1 MEKGASMPRLTMNS
15 SLVQTMLVQFI
26 REEVH
31 KVGFSRGIVGVSGG
45 VDSSLVACL
54 TAEAL
59 GPENVIAVNL
69 PYRLSDPES
78 HAHSKAVAEQLHVN
92 FRVVELTPM
101 IDAYFERF
109 PEANEIRR
117 GNKLSRERMSI
128 LFDMSAA
135 YSGLV
140 IGTSNKTELL
150 LGYGTLYG
158 DMASA
163 INPIGDLYKT
173 QIWQLAESVGV
184 PKSIIEK
191 PPSADLWVGQT
202 DEAELGYS
210 YTQIDQLLYHM
221 IDLRLTEEEL
231 IHMGFDPTFIQAIRA
246 KVQKSHFKRRLPVIA
261 KVSDRT
267 IDRDFRYARDWGY

>member
-1 MEKGASMPRLTMNS
+1 MSRPTINT
-15 SLVQTMLVQFI
+15 SLVRTMLVHFI
-26 REEVH
+26 REEVR
-31 KVGFSRGIVGVSGG
+31 KVGFSKGIVGVSGG
-45 VDSSLVACL
+45 VDSSLVAFL
-54 TAEAL
+54 AAEAL
-59 GPENVIAVNL
+59 GHENVIAVNL
-69 PYRLSDPES
+69 PYRLSQPES
-78 HAHSKAVAEQLHVN
+78 LAHAKAVAQMLHVD
-92 FRVVELTPM
+92 FQVVELTPM

-109 PEANEIRR
+109 PDADAIRR

-128 LFDMSAA
+128 LYDLSAA
-135 YSGLV
+135 HSGLV

-173 QIWQLAESVGV
+173 QIWQLAKAMEV
-184 PKSIIEK
+184 PKAIIEK
-191 PPSADLWVGQT
+191 TPSAGLWVGQT

-221 IDLRLTEEEL
+221 VDLRLTEDEL
-231 IHMGFDPTFIQAIRA
+231 IQMGFDPAFVAAIRA
-246 KVQKSHFKRRLPVIA
+246 KVQTSHFKRRLPVIA

>member
-1 MEKGASMPRLTMNS
+1 MPRLTMNT
-15 SLVQTMLVQFI
+15 SLVRMMLVQFI

-31 KVGFSRGIVGVSGG
+31 KVGFSKGIVGVSGG

-54 TAEAL
+54 AAEAL
-59 GPENVIAVNL
+59 GSQNIMAVNL
-69 PYRLSDPES
+69 PYRLSNPES
-78 HAHSKAVAEQLHVN
+78 LTHSKAVAEQLHVN
-92 FRVVELTPM
+92 FQVVELTPM

-109 PEANEIRR
+109 PDADEIRR

-128 LFDMSAA
+128 LYDISAA

-173 QIWQLAESVGV
+173 QIRQLAETVGV
-184 PKSIIEK
+184 PKMIIEK
-191 PPSADLWVGQT
+191 APSADLWVGQT

-231 IHMGFDPTFIQAIRA
+231 IHMGFDLSFIQAIRA
-246 KVQKSHFKRRLPVIA
+246 KVQRSHFKRRLPVIA

>member
-1 MEKGASMPRLTMNS
+1 MEKGAFMPRLTMNT
-15 SLVQTMLVQFI
+15 SLVRTMLVQFI

-31 KVGFSRGIVGVSGG
+31 KVGFSKGIVGVSGG

-59 GPENVIAVNL
+59 GPQNVIAVNL

-78 HAHSKAVAEQLHVN
+78 HAHSKAVAERLNVN
-92 FRVVELTPM
+92 FLVVELTPM
-101 IDAYFERF
+101 IDAYFEKF
-109 PEANEIRR
+109 PEADEIRR

-184 PKSIIEK
+184 PKPIIEK
-191 PPSADLWVGQT
+191 APSADLWVGQT

-231 IHMGFDPTFIQAIRA
+231 MHMGFDPTFIQAIRA

>member
-1 MEKGASMPRLTMNS
+1 MEKGASMSRSTINT
-15 SLVQTMLVQFI
+15 SLVRTMLVQFL

-31 KVGFSRGIVGVSGG
+31 KVGFSKGIVGVSGG
-45 VDSSLVACL
+45 VDSSLVAYL

-59 GPENVIAVNL
+59 GPQNVIAVNL
-69 PYRLSDPES
+69 PYRLSHPES
-78 HAHSKAVAEQLHVN
+78 HAHAKAVAEQLRVN
-92 FRVVELTPM
+92 FQVIELTPM

-109 PEANEIRR
+109 PDADEIRR

-128 LFDMSAA
+128 LYDMSAA

-173 QIWQLAESVGV
+173 QIWQLAEAVGV
-184 PKSIIEK
+184 PRMIIEK
-191 PPSADLWVGQT
+191 APSADLWVGQT

-231 IHMGFDPTFIQAIRA
+231 FHVGIDLTFIRAIRA
-246 KVQKSHFKRRLPVIA
+246 RVQKSHFKRRLPVIA
-261 KVSDRT
+261 KISDRT